1 MGNEYL
7 GVAAYVIFGSDVLTG
22 RYTSLNLEES
32 VDLVDKSAG
41 ADTHKSFLAALQQG
55 TFTMGFNSEADS
67 TAPWAAVGLGTEGT
81 FDYAPEG
88 TGSGQPKYSAV
99 CIVSA
104 RDRAIA
110 NADLERINVT
120 FTRQIELTESTYI

>member
-7 GVAAYVIFGSDVLTG
+7 GQAAYVLFGSTVLTS
-22 RYTSLNLEES
+22 RFTTFNWEES

-55 TFTMGFNSEADS
+55 TFTMGFNLESDS
-67 TAPWAAVGLGTEGT
+67 TVSWAASANSTEGT
-81 FDYAPEG
+81 FEYAPEG
-88 TGSGQPKYSAV
+88 TDAGQPKYTVV
-99 CIVSA
+99 CLASA

-110 NADLERINVT
+110 NADLERANVT
-120 FTRQIELTESTYI
+120 FTHQAVVTEGTY